1 MNSSHALPVSLPL
14 PWISSPPIHRLL
26 SSFVCLLLVLIIPC
40 FFFPPRLIF
49 PKMSFL
55 CPLSSSRFLFVLS
68 LLLSLPSPLSSKTYY
83 LKKPFEGRFK
93 TEGKAEKENEWE
105 CHLDSYDLSKLDLNR
120 TCDENDKDMG
130 QIFCYGKILEAIN
143 YFGKSTMFKGDPKHI
158 VDRPLIKSAEET
170 VEDFKTLFGV
180 KEWMNV
186 KVRTLDRAK
195 LKKFV
200 REHFGKADDF
210 LDSPKPVDWK
220 ENPPKLQN
228 IADPQLKTF
237 ANQLHDLWK
246 ELGKKMPDSAKEK
259 KSTLIYVPNPF
270 VVPGG
275 RFREFYY
282 WDAYWIVRGLLAS
295 GMTESVKHMCDN
307 YAEMVN
313 KFGFVPNGG
322 RIYYNKRS
330 QPPFLTF
337 MVNDY
342 FAETGDTEYLKTI
355 LPVLEKELQFWRS
368 KRSVQVNVK
377 ERLRTFYQYRAESNV
392 PRPESFCQDVDLVKD
407 IPNLE
412 EKKRIW
418 NELASAAE
426 SGWDFS
432 SRWIEED
439 TNEANEALKWKLTRL
454 MITKI
459 VPVDL
464 NALIC
469 GNLEMLS
476 NLYHQIG
483 DKGKANKYHKEFQAF
498 REDVHDLFYD
508 KGGWFDYNLKNQ
520 TLIKR
525 FYGSIVVPLFARCYH
540 TADVEETEKIL
551 SQLEEFDRN
560 NKIMSQ
566 QFGVPTSAIASGQQ
580 WDFPNIWPPL
590 AHMLIEGLR
599 RSGIKRMEDKA
610 RDLAQKYVSANHEL
624 FNQCGKHMFEKTTA
638 DEGAPGKGGEYTVQI
653 GFGWTNGAILDLLV
667 TYGKEMKLDSDFPK
681 VNCYSK
687 EVDEEPDVFPT

>member
-1 MNSSHALPVSLPL
+1 M
-14 PWISSPPIHRLL
+14 
-26 SSFVCLLLVLIIPC
+26 SF
-40 FFFPPRLIF
+40 
-49 PKMSFL
+49 FL
-55 CPLSSSRFLFVLS
+55 CPLSLSRSLFVLLS
-68 LLLSLPSPLSSKTYY
+68 LLLSLPSPLSSQTYY
-83 LKKPFEGRFK
+83 VKAPFEGRFK
-93 TEGKAEKENEWE
+93 SAAGEKWI
-105 CHLDSYDLSKLDLNR
+105 CQLDGYDLSTENLDR
-120 TCDENDKDMG
+120 TCDQNDIG

-143 YFGKSTMFKGDPKHI
+143 YFGKYTMFNEDFKHI
-158 VDRPLIKSAEET
+158 VDRPLKKSAAET
-170 VEDFKTLFGV
+170 VADFKRIFGV
-180 KEWMNV
+180 EEWKDFKVTKMNV
-186 KVRTLDRAK
+186 TTVATLK
-195 LKKFV
+195 TFV
-200 REHFGKADDF
+200 REHFGNADKF
-210 LDSPKPVDWK
+210 LDSPQPVDWK

-237 ANQLHDLWK
+237 ANQLHGLWK
-246 ELGKKMPDSAKEK
+246 KLGKKMPESAKEN

-295 GMTESVKHMCDN
+295 GMTESVKHMCNN

-355 LPVLEKELQFWRS
+355 LPVLEKELNFWRTR
-368 KRSVQVNVK
+368 RSVKVNLDGK
-377 ERLRTFYQYRAESNV
+377 HKTFYQYRAESNV
-392 PRPESFCQDVDLVKD
+392 PRPESFCQDVDTVRH
-407 IPNLE
+407 IPE
-412 EKKRIW
+412 MAEKKRIW
-418 NELASAAE
+418 REIASAAE

-432 SRWIEED
+432 SRWMEED
-439 TNEANEALKWKLTRL
+439 PKGENETLKWKMTRL

-483 DKGKANKYHKEFQAF
+483 DKEKANSYHKEFQAF
-498 REDVHDLFYD
+498 REDVHELFYED
-508 KGGWFDYNLKNQ
+508 GGWFDFDLKNQ
-520 TLIKR
+520 KRNTR
-525 FYGSIVVPLFARCYH
+525 FYGSIVVPLFTRCYR
-540 TADVEETEKIL
+540 TADVEETEKLLDKLEHFNNTDRIL
-551 SQLEEFDRN
+551 SHE
-560 NKIMSQ
+560 
-566 QFGVPTSAIASGQQ
+566 FGVATSAIASGQQ

-590 AHMLIEGLR
+590 AHMMIEGLR

-610 RDLAQKYVSANHEL
+610 KEMAQQWVSANHKL
-624 FNQCGKHMFEKTTA
+624 YNTCRNYMFEKTTA
-638 DEGAPGKGGEYTVQI
+638 DNGAPGGGGEYNVQI
-653 GFGWTNGAILDLLV
+653 GFGWSNGGILDLLV
-667 TYGKEMKLDSDFPK
+667 TYGKEMKVKKLREVECS
-681 VNCYSK
+681 VK
-687 EVDEEPDVFPT
+687 EVVEEPDEFP